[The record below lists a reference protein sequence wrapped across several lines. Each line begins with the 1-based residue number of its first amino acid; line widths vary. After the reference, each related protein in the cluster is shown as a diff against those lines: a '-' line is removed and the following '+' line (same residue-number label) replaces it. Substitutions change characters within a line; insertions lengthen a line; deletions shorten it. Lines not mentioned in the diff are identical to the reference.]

1 MVTAASDSDSELEET
16 HEAEEAAQG
25 HPGRE
30 LLNESFPFKEPEQ
43 LTDEYGIQEAAQ
55 PNAEPVVERS
65 LELEDVWIA
74 YRKYIQ
80 TRQRIFTIEEQ
91 LRTNELLWFEVLPAS
106 FWEPQTSVTETLEEL
121 RMLQGLIDGQQNEST
136 ASKYHGK
143 TKIVTS

>member
-55 PNAEPVVERS
+55 PNTEPGVERS
-65 LELEDVWIA
+65 
-74 YRKYIQ
+74 
-80 TRQRIFTIEEQ
+80 
-91 LRTNELLWFEVLPAS
+91 
-106 FWEPQTSVTETLEEL
+106 
-121 RMLQGLIDGQQNEST
+121 
-136 ASKYHGK
+136 
-143 TKIVTS
+143 